1 MGDRQPFSEWIVRT
15 VIAAIFS
22 VVGFLGQDIYSEW
35 KAEKVLAEATLDRLQ
50 VLSDLL
56 NESKSIFESQN
67 YMAQRLMQMLLENH
81 AKEMPQEA
89 LGYDETFYRM
99 REHFLPAEV
108 ELQTIIRSTT
118 INSLRRVNQEMSKWL
133 NTDKVFKSR
142 SQPTRE
148 REFLAQQ
155 LRTLELHLNQW
166 HDKYEAVIP
175 TDKRRSL
182 VYLADEKS
190 HGIGFPKGIEQVVEK
205 VIDTWR

>member
-81 AKEMPQEA
+81 LNEIPQA

-99 REHFLPAEV
+99 HEHFLPAEA

-118 INSLRRVNQEMSKWL
+118 INSLRRVNQEMSNWL

-142 SQPTRE
+142 AQPTRE
-148 REFLAQQ
+148 RESLAEQ
-155 LRTLELHLNQW
+155 LRLLELHLNQW

-175 TDKRRSL
+175 SDKRRAL
-182 VYLADEKS
+182 VYLADEKN
-190 HGIGFPKGIEQVVEK
+190 HGTGFPVGIEQVVEK
-205 VIDTWR
+205 VIDTWP